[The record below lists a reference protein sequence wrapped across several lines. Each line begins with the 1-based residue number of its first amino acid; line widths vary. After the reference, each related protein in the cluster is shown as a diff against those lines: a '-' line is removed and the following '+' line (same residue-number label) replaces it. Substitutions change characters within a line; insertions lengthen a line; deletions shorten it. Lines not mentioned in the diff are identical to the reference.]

1 MAGGG
6 CVTISSRTRR
16 PLLLSRAVDSFDIIN
31 VVLVVVLSSVV
42 GFVLY
47 KLNSAVRLL
56 NNRLNIISHT
66 QASLIREVKERLST
80 QIDDSQSKREA
91 ELRRRLDKDFR

>member
-1 MAGGG
+1 M
-6 CVTISSRTRR
+6 SR
-16 PLLLSRAVDSFDIIN
+16 LVDSFDIIN

-66 QASLIREVKERLST
+66 QASLIREVKEHLST